1 MIFTAKKGQVSYG
14 ESIGIL
20 LLETRTP
27 FIQGD
32 VGNATSYDY
41 PVRYRTISGLTA
53 TKIFNHDLSF
63 VDKMIEGALELE
75 KEGVKAITGD
85 CGFMAIYHKKVKEA
99 VNIPVLL
106 SSLLQLPF
114 IQSTLAQTAKI
125 GILTANSTSLTGD
138 VFDKI
143 GIKHNNSM
151 VIRGLENEKDFKDAV
166 IDEIGVLNSDG
177 MRNEM
182 VTAALELTQS
192 HPDIKSILLE
202 CSMMPPYGEAVQKA
216 TGLPVYDFLTMINYA
231 YSSLVKRHFDDSL

>member
-1 MIFTAKKGQVSYG
+1 MIFTANEGQVSYG

-27 FIQGD
+27 FIHGD

-41 PVRYRTISGLTA
+41 PVRYRTIPGLTA

-63 VDKMIEGALELE
+63 VDKMIEGACELE
-75 KEGVKAITGD
+75 REGVKAITGD

-114 IQSTLAQTAKI
+114 IQSTLPQNAKI
-125 GILTANSTSLTGD
+125 GILTANSKSLTGE
-138 VFDKI
+138 VFAKI
-143 GIKHNNSM
+143 GIKEDGSM
-151 VIRGLENEKDFKDAV
+151 VIRGLENEKNFKDAV
-166 IDEIGVLNSDG
+166 IDEIGILNSDG
-177 MRNEM
+177 MRQEIVSM
-182 VTAALELTQS
+182 ALELTRS
-192 HPDIKSILLE
+192 HPEVKSILLE

-216 TGLPVYDFLTMINYA
+216 TGLPVYDFLTMIDYA
-231 YSSLVKRHFDDSL
+231 HSTIIKRHFEDSM